1 MAAHS
6 CKCVSC
12 FSVKFILV
20 FMSCSLIKVEDRSGA
35 HSDAHSDSHSDS
47 QSDANSDEHSDEH
60 SYVRK
65 LLMRLFFGDGPFIN
79 VVLKQFRIT
88 PTQQML
94 TPHLTSV

>member
-1 MAAHS
+1 VAAHS
-6 CKCVSC
+6 CKCASC

-35 HSDAHSDSHSDS
+35 RSDARSDAHSDS

-60 SYVRK
+60 SCVRK